1 MKGSDDMNVLDG
13 KVAIVTGSARGIGRA
28 TAELLCQQGAWV
40 LINDLDGDVA
50 EQTAREI
57 EGETLVFAGD
67 LTGEGVPDRLV
78 QTVIDEWGK
87 VDILVNNAGYTLD
100 APIHKMSDDWF
111 QKMLDIH
118 SIVPFRMCR
127 AVAPHMREPAKKE
140 RDEGVELFR
149 KIVNVS
155 SISGTMGNA
164 GQANYSSGKSA
175 VIGLTKSLAK
185 EWGQFKI
192 NVNAVAFGFIET
204 RLTAVKDES
213 NVAEIGGEKV
223 QLGIPEQLRAM
234 GAMIIPLGRPGTPAE
249 AAGGVFFLCSP
260 WSNFVHGQ
268 VLNITGGQF
277 TGMMS

>member
-1 MKGSDDMNVLDG
+1 MTVLDG

-28 TAELLCQQGAWV
+28 TAELLSQQGAKV

-50 EQTAREI
+50 EQTASEI
-57 EGETLVFAGD
+57 AGDTLVFAGD
-67 LTGEGVPDRLV
+67 LTAPGVPDQLV
-78 QTVIDEWGK
+78 QTVIDEWGR

-100 APIHKMSDDWF
+100 APIHKMSDEWF

-127 AVAPHMREPAKKE
+127 AVAPHMREPAKQE
-140 RDEGVELFR
+140 RAEGNEVFR

-155 SISGTMGNA
+155 SVSGTMGNP

-175 VIGLTKSLAK
+175 VVGLTKTLAK

-204 RLTAVKDES
+204 RLTAPKTEDSVVD
-213 NVAEIGGEKV
+213 IGGEKV
-223 QLGIPEQLRAM
+223 QIGVPEQMRAM
-234 GAMIIPLGRPGTPAE
+234 AAMIIPLGRPGTPEE

-260 WSNFVHGQ
+260 WSDYVSGQ

-277 TGMMS
+277 TGMTS